1 MSIQGLTAIHFY
13 SIIYIENEVL
23 KMSISLTDKQK
34 EKFITYIDLL
44 ASVINKT
51 EPPTLPDDFDWDFI
65 RRTAERN
72 SVLNLIGYCMDK
84 VNIKPPKNV
93 YDLILN
99 NLNYEILKESSQ
111 LHDVEHI
118 LKDFDDE
125 GVRNV
130 PLKGY
135 FMKRLYPQ
143 SDFRTMGDID
153 ILVDRHNFKIIKKIF
168 EARGFEDVNVINSKE
183 IHFKKDLMYFEIHA
197 DLSENYEGYY
207 DNIWDRVTLRK
218 GYKCSYEM
226 NPEDFYAYMLYHSG
240 KHFSG
245 GGIGIRM
252 IMDIYVYIT
261 KHPDLDFDYIKS
273 ELNKMGLATF
283 EEGCRNLALN
293 WFTEEPTIINELGE
307 FIMYCS
313 TFGSR
318 KVNFYQSGKK
328 TGNNFWLKQVFIPY
342 KTMRTRYQYLENAPI
357 LLPFSWVQFWF
368 TRIFIHRDLNLKEG
382 FADRA
387 INLNDKDAEFMN
399 KLMDDLDIQ

>member
-1 MSIQGLTAIHFY
+1 
-13 SIIYIENEVL
+13 
-23 KMSISLTDKQK
+23 MSISLTDKQK

-51 EPPTLPDDFDWDFI
+51 DPPALPDDFDWSFI
-65 RRTAERN
+65 RQTAERN
-72 SVLNLIGYCMDK
+72 SVLNLIGYSMDK
-84 VNIKPPKNV
+84 VNIKPPKKM
-93 YDLILN
+93 YDYILN
-99 NLNYEILKESSQ
+99 DLNYQLLKESSQ
-111 LHDVEHI
+111 LYDVENI
-118 LKDFDDE
+118 LKEFDKE
-125 GVRNV
+125 GIRNV

-143 SDFRTMGDID
+143 SDFRTMSDID
-153 ILVDRHNFKIIKKIF
+153 ILVDRKNFKKIKKIF
-168 EARGFEDVNVINSKE
+168 ESRGFEDVNVINSKE

-207 DNIWDRVTLRK
+207 DDIWDRVTLRN

-226 NPEDFYAYMLYHSG
+226 NLEDFYAYMLYHSG
-240 KHFSG
+240 KHFSN

-252 IMDIYVYIT
+252 IMDIYIYIT
-261 KHPDLDFDYIKS
+261 KYPELDFKYIES

-283 EEGCRNLALN
+283 EKNCRELALN
-293 WFTEEPTIINELGE
+293 WFTEESTVINELGE

-313 TFGSR
+313 TFGNR

-342 KTMRTRYQYLENAPI
+342 KTMRTRYQYLEKAPV

-368 TRIFIHRDLNLKEG
+368 TRIFINRDLNLKEG

-387 INLNDKDAEFMN
+387 VNLNEQDAEFMN
-399 KLMDDLDIQ
+399 KLMKKLEIQ